1 MHVQAAVVQ
10 GQLAAEGDLR
20 QFLFVQGLARL
31 LEQGFQQAAFGDGE
45 GEFLFVDADHAAHR
59 AETQVA
65 QFQLAGHRCRVAAAQ
80 DGAQAGGQLSRV
92 AGFGQVIV
100 GAKFQAENTVQ
111 GLAPGREH
119 QHRQIRV
126 IAAQLLE
133 QFQAAAI
140 GQHHIQYHGRR
151 SGFGQRTARALAV
164 VTGSYLKPFLAQP
177 TAQELTQLLVIIN
190 Q

>member
-20 QFLFVQGLARL
+20 QFLFVQGFAGL
-31 LEQGFQQAAFGDGE
+31 LEQGFQQAAFGNGE
-45 GEFLFVDADHAAHR
+45 GELLLVDADHAAHR

-65 QFQLAGHRCRVAAAQ
+65 QFHLAGHRRRVATAQ
-80 DGAQAGGQLSRV
+80 DCAQAGGQFPWV
-92 AGFGQVIV
+92 AGLGQVIV
-100 GAKFQAENTVQ
+100 GAEFQAEDTVQ
-111 GLAPGREH
+111 RFAPGREH
-119 QHRQIRV
+119 QYGQVRV

-140 GQHHIQYHGRR
+140 GQHHIQHHGRR
-151 SGFGQRTARALAV
+151 GGFSQRAACALAV
-164 VTGSYLKPFLAQP
+164 VTGPNLKPFLAQP

-190 Q
+190 K